1 MNTIS
6 DSKTKQLLEATI
18 FKAKDPISLDKIIEK
33 FQNEVVINKRLL
45 KRLIAEIQ
53 LDFEGR
59 GVILVETGGGY
70 SFRVNN
76 DIQELLAKA
85 FENKPKNYSS
95 ALLETLALIA
105 YKQPITKAGISSVRG
120 VDVNT
125 YIMNTIIDRGWVK
138 VVGTMEVP
146 GRPYLYATTKA
157 FLDNFGLKSLDE
169 LPELKTTT
177 LGELKSGIE
186 QYDIDLGSNDNA
198 ISEKK

>member
-6 DSKTKQLLEATI
+6 DSKAKQLLEATI
-18 FKAKDPISLDKIIEK
+18 FKARDPISLDKIIEK
-33 FQNEVVINKRLL
+33 FQSEVLITKRLL
-45 KRLIAEIQ
+45 KKLISEIQ
-53 LDFEGR
+53 LDYEGR

-76 DIQELLAKA
+76 DVQDILAKA

-125 YIMNTIIDRGWVK
+125 HIMNTIIDRGWVK
-138 VVGTMEVP
+138 IVGTMEVP
-146 GRPYLYATTKA
+146 GRPNLYATTKA
-157 FLDNFGLKSLDE
+157 FLDNFGLKSLNE

-186 QYDIDLGSNDNA
+186 QFDIDLETNENEL
-198 ISEKK
+198 SENK